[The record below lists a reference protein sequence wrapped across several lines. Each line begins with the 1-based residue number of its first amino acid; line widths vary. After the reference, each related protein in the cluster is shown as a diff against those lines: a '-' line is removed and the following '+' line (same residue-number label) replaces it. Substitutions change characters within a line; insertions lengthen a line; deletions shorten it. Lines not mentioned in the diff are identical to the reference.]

1 VELGTPAPAVVGEGM
16 APASGAAGEA
26 TSAPAASLAPPRA
39 ESFPS
44 TPAASFPST
53 PTGRLPSTPTGRV
66 PSTPAASFRS
76 TPTGRFGSTPTGRF
90 ASPTAIF
97 SPPAAATAPSAP
109 PRGRVSK
116 FLIPEVIF
124 GVGTLTEVG
133 GAVRRVGGRRPM
145 LVSDPGVLAAGWVE
159 RAMPHLAHVQV
170 EWQLWYDLTPNPKDF
185 EVQAAFESYLESGCD
200 ALLAIGGGSCID
212 LAKAVAI
219 LGGNGG
225 HILDYE
231 GIDRATAPIP
241 PMVMV
246 PTTGGSG
253 SDVSQFCVVTDTARR
268 YKATIGGRALVPEI
282 SITDPGT
289 LTTMSSELTAHTG
302 LDALSHAIESSVSE
316 ACDFLSKGHALAAI
330 EAIVEYLPVAAQDP
344 LDLTAREG
352 MARASLQAGMAFTN
366 ALLGA
371 THAIAHQIGGA
382 LDLPHGLLNAILMP
396 HVMRFNAETHAD
408 RYVDVAA
415 ALGVDTDD
423 LDPMTAA
430 DKAIERVEDL
440 ARSLGIPAGLQELG
454 VDPAE
459 FDWFARNALRDAY
472 IATNPRPV
480 TEDDVHRICVAA
492 Y

>member
-1 VELGTPAPAVVGEGM
+1 VEHVTSTRATTD
-16 APASGAAGEA
+16 APASA
-26 TSAPAASLAPPRA
+26 L
-39 ESFPS
+39 
-44 TPAASFPST
+44 
-53 PTGRLPSTPTGRV
+53 
-66 PSTPAASFRS
+66 
-76 TPTGRFGSTPTGRF
+76 
-90 ASPTAIF
+90 
-97 SPPAAATAPSAP
+97 

-116 FLIPEVIF
+116 LVIPEVIF
-124 GVGTLTEVG
+124 GIGTLAEVG

-159 RAMPHLAHVQV
+159 RAVPYLADVRV
-170 EWQLWYDLTPNPKDF
+170 DWQLWHDLTPNPKDF
-185 EVQAAFESYLESGCD
+185 EVEAAFESYKESGCD

-219 LGGNGG
+219 LSGNDG

-231 GIDRATAPIP
+231 GIDRATNPIP

-253 SDVSQFCVVTDTARR
+253 SDVSQFCVITNTRHR
-268 YKATIGGRALVPEI
+268 YKATIGGRALVPDI
-282 SITDPGT
+282 SLTDPEV
-289 LTTMSSELTAHTG
+289 LITMPSELTAHTG

-330 EAIVEYLPVAAQDP
+330 RSIVEHLPVAVQDP
-344 LDLTAREG
+344 LDLSAREG
-352 MARASLQAGMAFTN
+352 MARASLQAGLAFSN

-396 HVMRFNAETHAD
+396 HVMRFNAQTHAE
-408 RYVDVAA
+408 RYLDVAE
-415 ALGVDTDD
+415 ALGVAIDGV
-423 LDPMTAA
+423 DPAIAA
-430 DKAIERVEDL
+430 ERAIERIEEL
-440 ARSLGIPAGLQELG
+440 SRSLGIPGGLHDIG
-454 VDPAE
+454 VDPTD
-459 FDWFARNALRDAY
+459 FDRFAPNALRDLY

-480 TEDDVHRICVAA
+480 TEDDVRRICIAA

>member
-1 VELGTPAPAVVGEGM
+1 MEQLTPTPPAVAEGV
-16 APASGAAGEA
+16 
-26 TSAPAASLAPPRA
+26 PPR
-39 ESFPS
+39 P
-44 TPAASFPST
+44 
-53 PTGRLPSTPTGRV
+53 L
-66 PSTPAASFRS
+66 
-76 TPTGRFGSTPTGRF
+76 
-90 ASPTAIF
+90 
-97 SPPAAATAPSAP
+97 
-109 PRGRVSK
+109 RGRVSK
-116 FLIPEVIF
+116 FVIPEVIF
-124 GVGTLTEVG
+124 GVGTLSEVG

-159 RAMPHLAHVQV
+159 RATPYLTDVGVDWHLWH
-170 EWQLWYDLTPNPKDF
+170 DLTPNPKDV
-185 EVQAAFESYLESGCD
+185 EVQAAFESYVESGCD

-219 LGGNGG
+219 VSGNGG

-231 GIDRATAPIP
+231 GIDRATSLIP

-253 SDVSQFCVVTDTARR
+253 SDVSQFCVVTDTKRHL
-268 YKATIGGRALVPEI
+268 KATIGGRALVPEI
-282 SITDPGT
+282 SLTDPEL
-289 LTTMSSELTAHTG
+289 LTTMSAQLTAYTG
-302 LDALSHAIESSVSE
+302 IDALSHAIESAVSE
-316 ACDFLSKGHALAAI
+316 ACDFLSKGLALDAI
-330 EAIVEYLPVAAQDP
+330 RGIVEHLPAAVEDP

-382 LDLPHGLLNAILMP
+382 LDLPHGLLNAILLP

-415 ALGVDTDD
+415 ALGIGTDE
-423 LDPMTAA
+423 LDASSAA
-430 DKAIERVEDL
+430 ERAIERVEAL
-440 ARSLGIPAGLQELG
+440 SRALEIPSGLHDIG
-454 VDPAE
+454 VDPAD
-459 FDWFARNALRDAY
+459 FDTFARHALGDAY

-480 TEDDVHRICVAA
+480 SENDVRRICIAA

>member
-1 VELGTPAPAVVGEGM
+1 LEQLTP
-16 APASGAAGEA
+16 
-26 TSAPAASLAPPRA
+26 
-39 ESFPS
+39 
-44 TPAASFPST
+44 TPAAVVE
-53 PTGRLPSTPTGRV
+53 G
-66 PSTPAASFRS
+66 
-76 TPTGRFGSTPTGRF
+76 
-90 ASPTAIF
+90 
-97 SPPAAATAPSAP
+97 AATASSAAPAYAP

-124 GVGTLTEVG
+124 GIGTLAEVG

-159 RAMPHLAHVQV
+159 RATPHLDDLCVK
-170 EWQLWYDLTPNPKDF
+170 WNLWHGLTPNPKDF

-219 LGGNGG
+219 LSGNGG

-231 GIDRATAPIP
+231 GIDRASNPIP

-246 PTTGGSG
+246 PTTGGTG
-253 SDVSQFCVVTDTARR
+253 SDVSQFCVVTDTKRR
-268 YKATIGGRALVPEI
+268 FKATIGGRALVPEI
-282 SITDPGT
+282 SVTDPEL
-289 LTTMSSELTAHTG
+289 LTTMSPELTAHTG
-302 LDALSHAIESSVSE
+302 LDALSHAIESRVSE
-316 ACDFLSKGHALAAI
+316 ACDFLSKGLAIAAI
-330 EAIVEYLPVAAQDP
+330 QGVVKHLPVAVEDP
-344 LDLTAREG
+344 FDLTAREG

-396 HVMRFNAETHAD
+396 HVMRFNSETHAD
-408 RYVDVAA
+408 RYVDVAG
-415 ALGVDTDD
+415 ALGV
-423 LDPMTAA
+423 AA
-430 DKAIERVEDL
+430 DGLDASIAAERAIERVEEL
-440 ARSLGIPAGLQELG
+440 SRGLGIPSGLHEIG
-454 VDPAE
+454 VDPAD
-459 FDWFARNALRDAY
+459 FDLFAGNALRDAY

-480 TEDDVHRICVAA
+480 GEDDVRRICVAA